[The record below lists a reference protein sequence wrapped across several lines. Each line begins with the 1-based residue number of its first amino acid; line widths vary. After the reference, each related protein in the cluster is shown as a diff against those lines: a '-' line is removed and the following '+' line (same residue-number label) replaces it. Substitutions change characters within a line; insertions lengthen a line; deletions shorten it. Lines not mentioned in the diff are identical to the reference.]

1 MSDSIISST
10 PPKKRR
16 RWLRWLAWSTAVLL
30 VLIIVAYFVGT
41 SSAFLKQVILP
52 GVGKALKADITVS
65 DAVIHPFSGISLRD
79 LKVQAA
85 GQPPLVTAP
94 EVRVRYHLFDILG
107 GNFHVDE
114 ITIVSPTI
122 QLVEAA
128 DGRRNWEFSAKTAPA
143 KLPAKTEPA
152 AATGAGKPLRIDL
165 GKLTLSNATI
175 LQIKNYADGRRDFS
189 GLTNVNVTLANLKNG
204 QTAKLDLSAELR
216 VENQSATNS
225 GGRLAATLKG
235 SFTCAFNSDLKPGA
249 ATGGVNFAVAQAAGA
264 FSEFDS
270 FSAALDCEVT
280 PTAINQLALRFQK
293 SGGSLGELAIS
304 GPFDAE
310 KMEGKLDVALRGV
323 DRRLLN
329 LFGEKNGLDFGTT
342 RMDATN
348 QIVLAKNRLTVTGR
362 FNAGQVQLTRAR
374 QTTPTLDLN
383 VAYDMTVDHAAQTA
397 TLRSLNLA
405 GTQNGAP
412 LLSAQLTS
420 PMSLAWGAGAGG
432 LGDAELDLVV
442 TELKLADWKP
452 FAGDLAAEGKAAVKL
467 KVSSQQGGK
476 KIAFDLNADVQGLA
490 VQFGSNRISQAE
502 ITVAAHGQ
510 AAEFKQI
517 TLSDYQVQL
526 GWQNQSALTVSGS
539 GDYDLASGE
548 ANAQVKLQAALAQLL
563 KAMPQPG
570 MSVSFGDVELNARVA
585 LKQKLPTLTGDLTL
599 ANFNGQIGRNE
610 FLGYSS
616 RFKLDVAG
624 SPEQIQINRIA
635 GDFSQNGNSGGGFD
649 VSGIYRL
656 AQKSARVNLKLAGLN
671 ENGLRPFLEPLLADK
686 KLASV
691 SVNGVVAGQY
701 DPQAGSEVKADV
713 RVENFVVTDPRQKAP
728 APPLAIGLQ
737 LDAALNRQ
745 VAEVRQFQIALA
757 PTPIATNQLYFS
769 GRLDFSNSNAVQGNL
784 KLAADA
790 LDLTRYND
798 LCTGGSAAPAK
809 TAATTT
815 SAAPASAKPDQEP
828 PAVKLPL
835 RNFTLAVDL
844 RRLYL
849 HELAVSNFLTTVK
862 IDGSQIAL
870 NPFELALNGA
880 PVAATAD
887 VDLGVPGY
895 KYNVT
900 FTAKKVPLA
909 PLMDTFQP
917 ARAGQMGGTLTAAA
931 QITGAGV
938 TGTGLQKNLAGKFDL
953 DMTNLNLSVLNVH
966 SRIIKTVINVI
977 ATIPELLSRPENAI
991 ISLLG
996 GVTGRGGLMNEL
1008 EQSPIEVIA
1017 AHVTAGGGR
1026 VNLRSATVQS
1036 SAFKADATGGLALAP
1051 VLTNSAI
1058 NIPVTVALSRAI
1070 AKKMNTTSTAASA
1083 SDAYVPLPPF
1093 LTMSGTVGNP
1103 QANIDKLAL
1112 VRVAGQSVG
1121 GSLLNN
1127 VGTNASPVGNLLK
1140 GFLNR

>member
-1 MSDSIISST
+1 
-10 PPKKRR
+10 
-16 RWLRWLAWSTAVLL
+16 
-30 VLIIVAYFVGT
+30 
-41 SSAFLKQVILP
+41 
-52 GVGKALKADITVS
+52 
-65 DAVIHPFSGISLRD
+65 
-79 LKVQAA
+79 
-85 GQPPLVTAP
+85 
-94 EVRVRYHLFDILG
+94 
-107 GNFHVDE
+107 
-114 ITIVSPTI
+114 
-122 QLVEAA
+122 
-128 DGRRNWEFSAKTAPA
+128 
-143 KLPAKTEPA
+143 
-152 AATGAGKPLRIDL
+152 
-165 GKLTLSNATI
+165 
-175 LQIKNYADGRRDFS
+175 
-189 GLTNVNVTLANLKNG
+189 
-204 QTAKLDLSAELR
+204 
-216 VENQSATNS
+216 
-225 GGRLAATLKG
+225 
-235 SFTCAFNSDLKPGA
+235 
-249 ATGGVNFAVAQAAGA
+249 
-264 FSEFDS
+264 
-270 FSAALDCEVT
+270 
-280 PTAINQLALRFQK
+280 
-293 SGGSLGELAIS
+293 
-304 GPFDAE
+304 
-310 KMEGKLDVALRGV
+310 
-323 DRRLLN
+323 
-329 LFGEKNGLDFGTT
+329 
-342 RMDATN
+342 
-348 QIVLAKNRLTVTGR
+348 
-362 FNAGQVQLTRAR
+362 
-374 QTTPTLDLN
+374 
-383 VAYDMTVDHAAQTA
+383 
-397 TLRSLNLA
+397 
-405 GTQNGAP
+405 
-412 LLSAQLTS
+412 
-420 PMSLAWGAGAGG
+420 
-432 LGDAELDLVV
+432 
-442 TELKLADWKP
+442 
-452 FAGDLAAEGKAAVKL
+452 
-467 KVSSQQGGK
+467 
-476 KIAFDLNADVQGLA
+476 
-490 VQFGSNRISQAE
+490 
-502 ITVAAHGQ
+502 
-510 AAEFKQI
+510 
-517 TLSDYQVQL
+517 
-526 GWQNQSALTVSGS
+526 
-539 GDYDLASGE
+539 
-548 ANAQVKLQAALAQLL
+548 
-563 KAMPQPG
+563 
-570 MSVSFGDVELNARVA
+570 
-585 LKQKLPTLTGDLTL
+585 
-599 ANFNGQIGRNE
+599 
-610 FLGYSS
+610 
-616 RFKLDVAG
+616 
-624 SPEQIQINRIA
+624 
-635 GDFSQNGNSGGGFD
+635 
-649 VSGIYRL
+649 
-656 AQKSARVNLKLAGLN
+656 
-671 ENGLRPFLEPLLADK
+671 
-686 KLASV
+686 
-691 SVNGVVAGQY
+691 
-701 DPQAGSEVKADV
+701 
-713 RVENFVVTDPRQKAP
+713 
-728 APPLAIGLQ
+728 
-737 LDAALNRQ
+737 LNRQ

-790 LDLTRYND
+790 LDLTRYYD
-798 LCTGGSAAPAK
+798 LFTGGSAAPAK

-862 IDGSQIAL
+862 IDGSQIAV